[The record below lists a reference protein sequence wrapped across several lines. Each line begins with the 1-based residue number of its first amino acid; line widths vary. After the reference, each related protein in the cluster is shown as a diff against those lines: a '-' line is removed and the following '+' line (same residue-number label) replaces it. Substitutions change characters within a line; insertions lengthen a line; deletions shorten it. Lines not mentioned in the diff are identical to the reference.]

1 MIQRVQTIYLFVV
14 AALTFCLFC
23 LPFVGVGVGNA
34 YMMFNFNV
42 TACHMSPAPPIQG
55 LQATK
60 LLPLAIV
67 TLCAALFCLVTIFL
81 FANRTRQMK
90 FVRFGI
96 VFQAVVLIGMV
107 VFCHILQNA
116 AGQMATITIT
126 PKFAFVI
133 PAVNII
139 LLILANRGIKADD
152 DLVKSAD
159 RLR

>member
-1 MIQRVQTIYLFVV
+1 MIQRIQTIFLFV
-14 AALTFCLFC
+14 AAVLTFCLFC
-23 LPFVGVGVGNA
+23 LPFVGVGVGNGF
-34 YMMFNFNV
+34 MMFNFNV
-42 TACHMSPAPPIQG
+42 TACHMSPAPPIQS
-55 LQATK
+55 LQASK

-81 FANRTRQMK
+81 FANRARQMK

-96 VFQAVVLIGMV
+96 VFQAIVLIGMV

-116 AGQMATITIT
+116 AGQMATLN